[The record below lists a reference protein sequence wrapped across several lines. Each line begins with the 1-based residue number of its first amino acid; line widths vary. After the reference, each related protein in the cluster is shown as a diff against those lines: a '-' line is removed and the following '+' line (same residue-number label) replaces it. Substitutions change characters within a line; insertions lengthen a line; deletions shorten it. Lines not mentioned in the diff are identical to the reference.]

1 MGAGASVKSS
11 RRTRA
16 ALYLACAVAGALA
29 FRPAAAR
36 AEKVLSSGDGWA
48 VFTDGR
54 ADAFLSY
61 VRGDGFPRNDIDV
74 VRDPATG
81 QPVLDANGQPM
92 PVTVHVIR
100 GGGFDALAE
109 RQQNPDPNVPDLTQG
124 KIEGMRV
131 RSGFIPNVLGIG
143 VRMTANNVIV
153 TAYLQYWAEIEADA
167 RQKGVLSFIDA
178 RQGWAKVEG
187 RYGALVAGKQR
198 ALYSRGATDIDAM
211 YSHRYGV
218 GFPGNIDSTGRA
230 SPALGHIG
238 FGVIGSGFAS
248 GMVYV
253 TPPVLG
259 GLQLTAGAFDPV
271 QLQGAW
277 QRTKWPR
284 AEAELTFERTFAV
297 RGKIVLFGNGAYQTL
312 YRPDMSESTYAGG
325 FGYGGRL
332 EVGPV
337 HLGVAGHYGK
347 GLGLNYAL
355 EVSDASLDLAGN
367 QRKFDGYYVQS
378 QFILTPKL
386 DVSAGWGIT
395 RVFLIP
401 TTCVVTGT
409 PPMQQCT
416 GDSATV
422 PDPRY
427 PGDPNAPQVIPN
439 SVIKHQMGIS
449 AAIVYHATPNLHFD
463 LDGFRAEA
471 AWFLGEKQVLYIV
484 NAGMVVTW

>member
-1 MGAGASVKSS
+1 LSAGASVKSS
-11 RRTRA
+11 RRARA

-29 FRPAAAR
+29 LGPGSAR
-36 AEKVLSSGDGWA
+36 AEKVLSSGDGWT

-61 VRGDGFPRNDIDV
+61 VRGDAFPRNYVDFI
-74 VRDPATG
+74 RDPATG
-81 QPVLDANGQPM
+81 QPVLDANGNPT
-92 PVTVHVIR
+92 PVVVHDIR
-100 GGGFDALAE
+100 GGGFDALAS
-109 RQQNPDPNVPDLTQG
+109 RQPNPNIPGELTQG
-124 KIEGMRV
+124 TIESMRV

-143 VRMTANNVIV
+143 VRMTAYDVVV
-153 TAYLQYWAEIEADA
+153 TAYLQFWAEIEADA

-178 RQGWAKVEG
+178 RQGYAKVEG

-198 ALYSRGATDIDAM
+198 ALFSRGATDIDAM
-211 YSHRYGV
+211 YAHRYGV

-284 AEAELTFERTFAV
+284 AEAELTFERTFGV
-297 RGKIVLFGNGAYQTL
+297 RNRIAIFANGAYQTL
-312 YRPDMSESTYAGG
+312 YRPDSTDSTYAGG

-332 EVGPV
+332 ELGPV

-378 QFILTPKL
+378 QFILSPKL

-401 TTCVVTGT
+401 TSCSITGT
-409 PPMQQCT
+409 PPVMQCT
-416 GDSATV
+416 GDNVTV
-422 PDPRY
+422 QDPRF
-427 PGDPNAPQVIPN
+427 PTDPSAQVIPH
-439 SVIKHQMGIS
+439 SVIKDQMGIS
-449 AAIVYHATPNLHFD
+449 AAVVYHATPNLHFD

-471 AWFLGEKQVLYIV
+471 AWFLGEKQVLYVV